1 MKHSKITVG
10 MVTLLTAASVLAGC
24 TTDTATPQT
33 PDATPG
39 VTTTTQPGDN
49 DPTPGATGSAAPT
62 DTATTSAPVEVKAG
76 DKLTKKDLDNLPEG
90 VAGYKLPGG
99 KIVAV
104 ESDKPLP
111 KAVVKDAESRS
122 TPAKGMRT
130 GVAQAAANSQL
141 QWDLSQETG
150 KEIIL
155 IARTLGMSR
164 TGTELENLI
173 IIYGDRELNRST
185 PDSGWTLAGAKKY
198 ALSWIAKQADPE
210 LYELVIQP

>member
-33 PDATPG
+33 PDATG
-39 VTTTTQPGDN
+39 VTTTAQPGDN
-49 DPTPGATGSAAPT
+49 APTPDGTGSAAPT
-62 DTATTSAPVEVKAG
+62 DAATTPAPVEVKAG
-76 DKLTKKDLDNLPEG
+76 DKLTKKDLDNLPAG
-90 VAGYKLPGG
+90 VTGYKLPDG

-104 ESDKPLP
+104 EADKPLP

-122 TPAKGMRT
+122 TKSKGVGT
-130 GVAQAAANSQL
+130 GADEVAANSQL

-155 IARTLGMSR
+155 IARKWGMSR
-164 TGTELENLI
+164 TGTVPEHLI
-173 IIYGDRELNRST
+173 NIYGDRELRRSS
-185 PDSGWTLAGAKKY
+185 PDSGWTLAA
-198 ALSWIAKQADPE
+198 ATEHARAWIAKQPAPE